1 MRVKHYQKYKEILQ
15 RKSHGNYRNLFEGS
29 VNMLANNTESFLWK
43 MNLLKRKKMRNSNM
57 HAIYKIIF
65 QKNKTTKG
73 VSIHIKN
80 TETCPKK

>member
-43 MNLLKRKKMRNSNM
+43 MNLLKRKKNEKLLYARNL
-57 HAIYKIIF
+57 
-65 QKNKTTKG
+65 
-73 VSIHIKN
+73 
-80 TETCPKK
+80 

>member
-1 MRVKHYQKYKEILQ
+1 
-15 RKSHGNYRNLFEGS
+15 
-29 VNMLANNTESFLWK
+29 
-43 MNLLKRKKMRNSNM
+43 M

-80 TETCPKK
+80 TETYPKK